1 MKMKSTPANHPSS
14 NGQSSGELAMQAS
27 PEICTPAA
35 TREPLR
41 ADFTMAIAHKG
52 AWHEI
57 DRIDTKT
64 RSIDMAGFYQPEPNS
79 KWEVEAAGRARLSDR
94 RHQ

>member
-1 MKMKSTPANHPSS
+1 MKSTPANHPSS

-52 AWHEI
+52 A
-57 DRIDTKT
+57 
-64 RSIDMAGFYQPEPNS
+64 
-79 KWEVEAAGRARLSDR
+79 
-94 RHQ
+94 